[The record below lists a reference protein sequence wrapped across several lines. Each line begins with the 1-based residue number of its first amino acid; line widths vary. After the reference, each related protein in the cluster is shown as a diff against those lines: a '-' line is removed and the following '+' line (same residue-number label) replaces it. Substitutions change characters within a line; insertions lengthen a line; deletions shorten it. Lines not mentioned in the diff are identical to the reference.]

1 MLPKRLIDSM
11 GGRFSAEL
19 GIDLSGADSGPIF
32 RWFLAS
38 KLMAARIATKTALET
53 YREFERRAV
62 TSPERVRSTGWDGL
76 VKILDAGRY
85 VRYDFSTATKLLSI
99 TDDLLRLYGGDLN
112 VLHAKS
118 SDPRDLEERL
128 KSLGK
133 GIGDVT
139 VNIFLRE
146 LRTVWEKARPA
157 PSPLVL
163 LAAGHLNLL
172 RPGEDPLPALERF
185 WTPRKV
191 GGRDFSDF
199 EAALLRLGKDY
210 CRKRRCP
217 ACPMGDECPLSNSG
231 DRGSK
236 AKRDGD

>member
-1 MLPKRLIDSM
+1 MLPKRLINSV

-19 GIDLSGADSGPIF
+19 GVDLSGADSGQIF

-38 KLMAARIATKTALET
+38 KLMGARIATKTALAA
-53 YREFERRAV
+53 YKEFERRGV
-62 TSPERVRSTGWDGL
+62 NSPERIRKTGWDGL
-76 VKILDAGRY
+76 VEILDAGGY

-99 TDDLLRLYGGDLN
+99 TGDLLRLYGGDLN

-118 SDPRDLEERL
+118 RDPRDLEERL
-128 KSLGK
+128 KELGK

-157 PSPLVL
+157 LSPLVL

-185 WTPRKV
+185 WAPRKFK
-191 GGRDFSDF
+191 GRDFSDF
-199 EAALLRLGKDY
+199 EAALLRLAKDY
-210 CRKRRCP
+210 CRKRRCS
-217 ACPMGDECPLSNSG
+217 ACPMGDECAVR
-231 DRGSK
+231 DKYFRDDK
-236 AKRDGD
+236 AETK

>member
-19 GIDLSGADSGPIF
+19 GIDLSGADTGRIF

-38 KLMAARIATKTALET
+38 KLMGARIATKTALAT
-53 YREFERRAV
+53 YREFERRGVA
-62 TSPERVRSTGWDGL
+62 SPEHIRKTGWDGL
-76 VKILDAGRY
+76 VEILDAGGY

-118 SDPRDLEERL
+118 TDPRDLEERL
-128 KSLGK
+128 KGLGK

-146 LRTVWEKARPA
+146 LRTVWEKSRPA
-157 PSPLVL
+157 LSPLVL
-163 LAAGHLNLL
+163 LAADHLNLL
-172 RPGEDPLPALERF
+172 KRGEVPLVALERF
-185 WTPRKV
+185 WTERRPM
-191 GGRDFSDF
+191 GRDFSDF

-210 CRKRRCP
+210 CRSRRCP
-217 ACPMGDECPLSNSG
+217 VCPMGNDCPLRDQG
-231 DRGSK
+231 VRGS
-236 AKRDGD
+236 RGNRNRE

>member
-11 GGRFSAEL
+11 GGRFSGEL
-19 GIDLSGADSGPIF
+19 GIDLSGANSGQIF

-38 KLMAARIATKTALET
+38 KLMGARIATKTALAT
-53 YREFERRAV
+53 YREFDRRGV
-62 TSPERVRSTGWDGL
+62 TSPERIRKTGWDGL
-76 VKILDAGRY
+76 VEILDAGGY
-85 VRYDFSTATKLLSI
+85 ARYDFSTATKLLSI

-128 KSLGK
+128 KGLGK

-146 LRTVWEKARPA
+146 LRTVWDKSRPA
-157 PSPLVL
+157 LSPLVL
-163 LAAGHLNLL
+163 RAAEHLNFLAL
-172 RPGEDPLPALERF
+172 DEDPLPALERF
-185 WTPRKV
+185 WSKRKV
-191 GGRDFSDF
+191 EGRDFCDF

-210 CRKRRCP
+210 CRKRRCTG
-217 ACPMGDECPLSNSG
+217 CPMGDECALRDSSVRRRTLS
-231 DRGSK
+231 
-236 AKRDGD
+236 